1 MVNSWCQSVFPFFH
15 RGYEKPVFRH
25 WRKSVFCDYFSFQ
38 FPWWKKLYSYL
49 GHHVFLSRIPFQ
61 PSGKALGLKSYPRK
75 KKTASAV
82 RNYYFKVFS
91 FFFSL
96 LPGLH
101 RMIWA
106 YQKASHHMT
115 PIFSKNI
122 SIAWFMIPEI
132 ARL

>member
-1 MVNSWCQSVFPFFH
+1 MKHRSVSSTEYEILVGHQYVWNHQVDQEIKMCLDFFSVFSVFSFFH

-25 WRKSVFCDYFSFQ
+25 WRKSVLCDYFSFQ

-82 RNYYFKVFS
+82 RNYYRWAIFKKRS
-91 FFFSL
+91 FLSF
-96 LPGLH
+96 
-101 RMIWA
+101 
-106 YQKASHHMT
+106 
-115 PIFSKNI
+115 I
-122 SIAWFMIPEI
+122 S
-132 ARL
+132 